1 MIKTLTKLTLLVL
14 VSVQTFAQNTL
25 PATTAQPQQQ
35 RRRNQPRPYAITIVN
50 DTKVKVDTAKINAD
64 FKAVYPSFASADGYR
79 TAREVTMRIIDTNA
93 KDFTLSAK
101 PGEFVVSSKWIKN
114 KKNFADFQ
122 NNLQE
127 ALHKNWISVDTT
139 KQDGYQLVFIN
150 KNAEFSPNV
159 KKELIEAFFKV
170 YPVLVSTFN
179 DKTTHEVVFVTDTIY
194 NKPGNVAEASG
205 NRILFSPKYMKAH
218 PTDIDIVT
226 HEGFHLVQ
234 GYGYSAGPVWLTEG
248 IADYIRYRYGVD
260 NIGSKWYL
268 PAFKSTQSYKNS
280 YRVTARFFEWIDQKI
295 KPGVAVALD
304 KELRAH
310 TYTEATWAALTGKSV
325 DELWAD
331 YAKEPEIP
339 LKYSGKE
346 RN

>member
-1 MIKTLTKLTLLVL
+1 MIKKLTKLTFLVML
-14 VSVQTFAQNTL
+14 SAAAFAQTTP
-25 PATTAQPQQQ
+25 PATAPTGQNPQ
-35 RRRNQPRPYAITIVN
+35 RRRYAPRPYAITVVN
-50 DTKVKVDTAKINAD
+50 NTKVNVDTAQVSAV
-64 FKAVYPSFASADGYR
+64 FKAVYPGFAAADGYR
-79 TAREVTMRIIDTNA
+79 TAREVTMRVIDTNA

-101 PGEFVVSSKWIKN
+101 PGEFVVNSKWIKN
-114 KKNFADFQ
+114 KKNFANFQ
-122 NNLQE
+122 NSLQE
-127 ALHKNWISVDTT
+127 ALHKNWNSVDTT
-139 KQDGYQLVFIN
+139 RQNGYQLVFIN
-150 KNAEFSPNV
+150 KNSDFNPTI

-179 DKTTHEVVFVTDTIY
+179 DKTTHDVVFVTDTAY
-194 NKPGNVAEASG
+194 GGVAEASG
-205 NRILFSPKYMKAH
+205 NRILFSTKYMNAH

-234 GYGYSAGPVWLTEG
+234 AYGGGAGPSWLTEG
-248 IADYIRYRYGVD
+248 IADYIRYKYGVD

-268 PAFKSTQSYKNS
+268 PAFKASQSYKNS
-280 YRVTARFFEWIDQKI
+280 YRVTARFFEWIDQKV
-295 KPGVAVALD
+295 KPGVAIALD

-310 TYTEATWAALTGKSV
+310 TYTEATWAALTGKNV

-331 YAKEPEIP
+331 YAKDPEIP

>member
-1 MIKTLTKLTLLVL
+1 MIKKLTKLAFLVML
-14 VSVQTFAQNTL
+14 SAAAFAQTAP
-25 PATTAQPQQQ
+25 PATAPTGQPQQ

-50 DTKVKVDTAKINAD
+50 DTKVKLDTAHVSAA
-64 FKAVYPSFASADGYR
+64 FKAVYPAFATADGYR
-79 TAREVTMRIIDTNA
+79 TPIEVTMRVIDTNA

-101 PGEFVVSSKWIKN
+101 PGEFVVNSKWIKN
-114 KKNFADFQ
+114 KRNFANFQ
-122 NNLQE
+122 NSLQE
-127 ALHKNWISVDTT
+127 ALHKNWNSVDTT
-139 KQDGYQLVFIN
+139 RQNGYQLVFIN
-150 KNAEFSPNV
+150 KNSDFNPAIRKDLV
-159 KKELIEAFFKV
+159 EAFFKV

-179 DKTTHEVVFVTDTIY
+179 DKTTHEVVFVTDTAY
-194 NKPGNVAEASG
+194 GGVAEASG
-205 NRILFSPKYMKAH
+205 NRILFSTKYMNAH

-234 GYGYSAGPVWLTEG
+234 AYGGGAGPSWLTEG
-248 IADYIRYRYGVD
+248 IADYIRYKYGVD

-268 PAFKSTQSYKNS
+268 PAFKATQSYKNS
-280 YRVTARFFEWIDQKI
+280 YRVTARFFEWIDQKV
-295 KPGVAVALD
+295 KPGVAVQLD

-331 YAKEPEIP
+331 YAKDPEVK
-339 LKYSGKE
+339 LHYSGKE

>member
-1 MIKTLTKLTLLVL
+1 MIKKLTKLTFLVML
-14 VSVQTFAQNTL
+14 SAAAFAQTTP
-25 PATTAQPQQQ
+25 PATAPTGQNPQ
-35 RRRNQPRPYAITIVN
+35 RRRNAPRPYAITVVN
-50 DTKVKVDTAKINAD
+50 NTKVKVDTARVNAA
-64 FKAVYPSFASADGYR
+64 FKAVYPEFAAADGYR
-79 TAREVTMRIIDTNA
+79 TAREVTMRVIDTNA
-93 KDFTLSAK
+93 KGFTLSAK
-101 PGEFVVSSKWIKN
+101 PG
-114 KKNFADFQ
+114 DFQ
-122 NNLQE
+122 NSLQE

-139 KQDGYQLVFIN
+139 RQDGYQLVFIN
-150 KNAEFSPNV
+150 KNAEFSPQT
-159 KKELIEAFFKV
+159 KKELIETYFKV
-170 YPVLVSTFN
+170 FPALVNKFN

-248 IADYIRYRYGVD
+248 IADFIRYEYGVD

-268 PAFKSTQSYKNS
+268 PAFKETQSYKNS
-280 YRVTARFFEWIDQKI
+280 YRVTARFFEWIEQKV
-295 KPGVAVALD
+295 KPGMAVQLD

-310 TYTEATWAALTGKSV
+310 TYTEATWAALSGKTV

-331 YAKEPEIP
+331 YAKDPEVK
-339 LKYSGKE
+339 LHYSGKE